1 MTLIEIM
8 IVLALI
14 SALAFT
20 VAPLSSGWLRQGEV
34 TTAVGQFHAAVGR
47 AKSAAL
53 RNNMGA
59 TANTAAAIVCF
70 SNSEFK
76 VVEGEPGT
84 PPTCNAA
91 TVAWRAS
98 VASTITIKSASGVA
112 LTLLCFDNKGLPT
125 TSGCSGAAT
134 ANQFTIKAG
143 DHDETVSI

>member
-8 IVLALI
+8 IVLALV
-14 SALAFT
+14 SVLAFT
-20 VAPLSSGWLRQGEV
+20 VVPLSSGWLRESEV

-47 AKSAAL
+47 AKSGAL

-70 SNSEFK
+70 SNGEFK
-76 VVEGEPGT
+76 VVEGKPDT
-84 PPTCNAA
+84 PPTCSA
-91 TVAWRAS
+91 TAVAWRAS
-98 VASTITIKSASGVA
+98 VPSTITIKTASGAA

-125 TSGCSGAAT
+125 TSGCSGATT
-134 ANQFTIKAG
+134 ANQFIIKAG